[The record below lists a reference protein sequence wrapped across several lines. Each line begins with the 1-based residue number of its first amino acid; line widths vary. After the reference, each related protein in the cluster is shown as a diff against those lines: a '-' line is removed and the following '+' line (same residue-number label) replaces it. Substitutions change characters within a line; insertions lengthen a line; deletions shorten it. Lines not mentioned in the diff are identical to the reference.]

1 MPIRDTQ
8 DAKLIVLV
16 HLGGFEDKRC
26 GRYRILDY
34 RRRYFSDS
42 EVARQRKI
50 FRILSEVTW
59 VSSYRPQYKNT
70 QSGYFYIVD
79 DTGFEPV
86 TPAM

>member
-34 RRRYFSDS
+34 R
-42 EVARQRKI
+42 
-50 FRILSEVTW
+50 
-59 VSSYRPQYKNT
+59 P
-70 QSGYFYIVD
+70 GCFYIVD